1 MLTNMRNTGNHLHNV
16 DVLRKKKGTVIVC
29 HRPSEED
36 SRNLEDYTPCSE
48 CFGYFKRT
56 LLYKHDCPVSFELPR
71 KKGTKQVNK
80 GELLVP
86 ASGVEGQSTSFT
98 TFIQSF
104 RRDAVSLVGRTDRL
118 ILKLAE
124 TEFAKHGHDQDLH
137 SYIRAKVRETS
148 RLLLELREITGKL
161 SATLEEFISPDMMD
175 TIAEATKNICGY
187 QSHTRSFSKASLA
200 LKIGINIKK
209 CALMQKASAIEQS
222 DSVKEEK
229 AAQFVQLLEMTWNQK
244 VSHHAHRSLHQ
255 HKRNTPCLFPISE
268 DVVKLSV
275 HLQEK
280 TAKLSEVVSS
290 NESCTATFIE
300 SWSLL
305 NQVSPLQPLS
315 LSHGHFLIKWVLYSH
330 FHRVMVIIESS
341 ASHTVHSLQQEK
353 AGWGVQHETEWL
365 WEKRAYPW
373 WRTDYRCSHSSWKRT
388 LQQTDNDLNPREK
401 RQDCTSVVDNSNEK
415 VTRLAPFY

>member
-1 MLTNMRNTGNHLHNV
+1 MLTNMRNNGNHLHNV

-29 HRPSEED
+29 HQPSEED

-80 GELLVP
+80 GELLLP
-86 ASGVEGQSTSFT
+86 ASGVEGKSTSFT

-104 RRDAVSLVGRTDRL
+104 RKDAVSLVGRTDRLTLKLAETEFGKHGHDAVSLVCRTDRL

-124 TEFAKHGHDQDLH
+124 TEFAKHGHYQDLH

-175 TIAEATKNICGY
+175 TIAEATKNIYGY
-187 QSHTRSFSKASLA
+187 QSHTQSFSKAPLA

-209 CALMQKASAIEQS
+209 CALMQKASAIEHS

-315 LSHGHFLIKWVLYSH
+315 LSHGHY
-330 FHRVMVIIESS
+330 
-341 ASHTVHSLQQEK
+341 
-353 AGWGVQHETEWL
+353 
-365 WEKRAYPW
+365 
-373 WRTDYRCSHSSWKRT
+373 
-388 LQQTDNDLNPREK
+388 
-401 RQDCTSVVDNSNEK
+401 
-415 VTRLAPFY
+415 

>member
-16 DVLRKKKGTVIVC
+16 DVLRKKKGTLIVC

-36 SRNLEDYTPCSE
+36 SRNLEKYTPCSE
-48 CFGYFKRT
+48 CLVYFKRT

-80 GELLVP
+80 GELLLP
-86 ASGVEGQSTSFT
+86 ASGVEGKSTSFT

-104 RRDAVSLVGRTDRL
+104 RKDAVSLVCRTDRLILKLAETEFGKHGHDAVSLVGRTDRLILKLVETEFGKHGYDAVSLVGRTDRL

-124 TEFAKHGHDQDLH
+124 TEFGKHGHDQDLH
-137 SYIRAKVRETS
+137 SYICAKVRETS
-148 RLLLELREITGKL
+148 RLLLELRKITGKL

-187 QSHTRSFSKASLA
+187 QSHTQSFSKASLA
-200 LKIGINIKK
+200 LQIGINIKK
-209 CALMQKASAIEQS
+209 CALMQKASDIEQF

-255 HKRNTPCLFPISE
+255 HKRNTPCLLPISE

-280 TAKLSEVVSS
+280 TAKLSEIVSS

-305 NQVSPLQPLS
+305 NQVPLTQCIHFNRRRQGEVSKMRQSDYERSVLTHDEETITAALTPL
-315 LSHGHFLIKWVLYSH
+315 
-330 FHRVMVIIESS
+330 
-341 ASHTVHSLQQEK
+341 EK
-353 AGWGVQHETEWL
+353 EL
-365 WEKRAYPW
+365 
-373 WRTDYRCSHSSWKRT
+373 C
-388 LQQTDNDLNPREK
+388 N
-401 RQDCTSVVDNSNEK
+401 
-415 VTRLAPFY
+415 RLTMI